1 MIHFFLGPCAKH
13 FQHVACQYSGV
24 RCCRRSASVRAI
36 ARAKLNQRY
45 LNSLMEMGFTKARAE
60 LALLETGNGGV
71 EVAIE
76 WLLQADSNKEKEAQA
91 AKEWDVPEN
100 APQAAPVEDTY
111 MSPVPKRVMQLSEI
125 AAVSFQSS
133 MSCPAV
139 TTSDEVPA
147 LILVLTSAVCAG
159 GCRHMPH
166 CSIMCTWCVHL
177 WMQ

>member
-1 MIHFFLGPCAKH
+1 M
-13 FQHVACQYSGV
+13 
-24 RCCRRSASVRAI
+24 RAI

-100 APQAAPVEDTY
+100 APQTAPVEDTY

-125 AAVSFQSS
+125 AAVRFSS
-133 MSCPAV
+133 STPCPAV
-139 TTSDEVPA
+139 RKADE
-147 LILVLTSAVCAG
+147 IL
-159 GCRHMPH
+159 
-166 CSIMCTWCVHL
+166 
-177 WMQ
+177 

>member
-1 MIHFFLGPCAKH
+1 M
-13 FQHVACQYSGV
+13 
-24 RCCRRSASVRAI
+24 RAI

-45 LNSLMEMGFTKARAE
+45 LSNLMEMGFTKARGE

-100 APQAAPVEDTY
+100 APQSTPAEDTY

-125 AAVSFQSS
+125 TAVLLHTSFPLSHS
-133 MSCPAV
+133 
-139 TTSDEVPA
+139 
-147 LILVLTSAVCAG
+147 L
-159 GCRHMPH
+159 
-166 CSIMCTWCVHL
+166 
-177 WMQ
+177 